1 MKLDIFYN
9 VKLKG
14 EHLYFKRSESDS
26 NKIIMFDLDIY
37 YELISDSI
45 NEIIIYRR

>member
-9 VKLKG
+9 IKSKG

-26 NKIIMFDLDIY
+26 NKIMLFDLDIY
-37 YELISDSI
+37 YELISGSR
-45 NEIIIYRR
+45 NEILIYKR